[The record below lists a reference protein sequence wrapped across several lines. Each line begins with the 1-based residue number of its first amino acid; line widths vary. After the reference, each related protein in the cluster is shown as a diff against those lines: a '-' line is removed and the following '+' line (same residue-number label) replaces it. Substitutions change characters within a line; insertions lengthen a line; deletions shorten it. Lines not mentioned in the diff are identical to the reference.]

1 MASIACAAI
10 ARKNTSLVI
19 HIDRK
24 TNRDIALRRNTIP
37 MSGRKA
43 AQKSEVIPQ
52 TLNSHV

>member
-52 TLNSHV
+52 TLNSHE